1 MILTEK
7 LSKAREAMGKTWWIV
22 FVPIVLDVIAF
33 TSYTQI
39 FKMQYYPPAK
49 FFILKLGVIS
59 APPSASYL
67 LENFPSIIIGFNS
80 QYGVTG
86 FIREINLLNM
96 LIVLSSI
103 MIMSFFKSGYMGCI
117 ERAGIEKVKPLDF
130 FVFGNKN
137 WFKFF
142 VLDIINI
149 IPALLMFK
157 SLGYI
162 YLMMLF
168 VIFFYVKYSIVVDDK
183 SLGQNFSR
191 GISLLFDNF
200 GLTIKMA
207 LYYGFLFSLVSP
219 VIFYFSASGN
229 IGVIISIVIISF
241 LGVIFNKAT
250 LEIYRGIVNG
260 EAIIKNADDNT
271 DNVGE

>member
-1 MILTEK
+1 MNLTEK
-7 LSKAREAMGKTWWIV
+7 LSKAREAMGKTLWIV
-22 FVPIVLDVIAF
+22 FVPIVLDVIVF
-33 TSYTQI
+33 TTYTQI
-39 FKMQYYPPAK
+39 FKMKYYPPAK
-49 FFILKLGVIS
+49 FFILKLDVIS
-59 APPSASYL
+59 VPPSTSYL
-67 LENFPSIIIGFNS
+67 LENFPSSIIGFNS
-80 QYGVTG
+80 QYDVTG
-86 FIREINLLNM
+86 FIQEINMLNM

-103 MIMSFFKSGYMGCI
+103 MIISFFKSGYMGCV

-157 SLGYI
+157 SLK
-162 YLMMLF
+162 YLYLRILF
-168 VIFFYVKYSIVVDDK
+168 VIFFYVKYSIVVDGK

-191 GISLLFDNF
+191 GISLLFDNL

-207 LYYGFLFSLVSP
+207 LYYGFLFSLIRS
-219 VIFYFSASGN
+219 FFSASEN

-250 LEIYRGIVNG
+250 LEVYRGIVNG
-260 EAIIKNADDNT
+260 ETIIKNTEDNT
-271 DNVGE
+271 DNAGE